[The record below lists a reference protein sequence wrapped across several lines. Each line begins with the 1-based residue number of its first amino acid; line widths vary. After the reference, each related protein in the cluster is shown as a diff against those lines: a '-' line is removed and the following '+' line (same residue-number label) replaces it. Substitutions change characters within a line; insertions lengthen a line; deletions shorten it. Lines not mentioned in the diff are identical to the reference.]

1 MPKTVPFQR
10 RFNYTKANWQAFSEE
25 LKSYAGN
32 LEPTPTKYD
41 KFIELVHKAARNNI
55 PRDCRTSYIPNLTNE
70 SVRLFKEYEQL
81 FNRDPFG
88 DRTVKAGESLLSA
101 ISTQKQQT
109 WQNLV
114 ESTDMRRSS
123 WKAWNLICKL
133 GNDRTANKQHS
144 NVTANQVAHQLVL
157 NGKTTHSI
165 KVKSKINRCVPSSEP
180 KSTRPFTE
188 KS

>member
-70 SVRLFKEYEQL
+70 SVRLFEEYEQL